1 MKRLKNNHFDAP
13 SVQRAWTWDVLLH
26 HKNKSFHPI
35 SRITWIL
42 ARLHLHDPK
51 EQQVTN
57 SPLPPKLSPRGPDT
71 FSPAFGLLPSYA
83 LRVQQQLLVLAF
95 TQLPL
100 PLWKTLRASWRDCT
114 CASLPLYSPV
124 LARQGRV
131 ISLQSGDAFPSICN
145 FICNLL
151 KQIRSPFIFSKKH
164 QVREHSFKGH
174 LSICPSVHHKL

>member
-1 MKRLKNNHFDAP
+1 MSPLFNELGP
-13 SVQRAWTWDVLLH
+13 GDVLLH

-42 ARLHLHDPK
+42 ARLHLHYPN

-57 SPLPPKLSPRGPDT
+57 SPPARGPNT
-71 FSPAFGLLPSYA
+71 FSPAFGLLPLYA

-124 LARQGRV
+124 PGKAASFPVSQVTHFRQFA
-131 ISLQSGDAFPSICN
+131 ILFA
-145 FICNLL
+145 
-151 KQIRSPFIFSKKH
+151 IF
-164 QVREHSFKGH
+164 
-174 LSICPSVHHKL
+174 